1 MRIKIEV
8 YDKYEVDYVSDMR
21 WKGESLTTGNSY
33 WKPMVVSEQELL
45 NLIKQGNKI
54 LVNGMENG

>member
-8 YDKYEVDYVSDMR
+8 YDKYEVDYVSVMR

-45 NLIKQGNKI
+45 DFIKQGNKI
-54 LVNGMENG
+54 LVNGTENG